1 MPILPVFSDLAFPPL
16 VSLCLGGS
24 SSFFPPERGI
34 MSPKMHFT
42 TKYAATNSLRAIAP
56 SEQRNQHC
64 VNQEQL
70 SEMEDGQL
78 ATLAFLAFL
87 AIFANR

>member
-1 MPILPVFSDLAFPPL
+1 
-16 VSLCLGGS
+16 
-24 SSFFPPERGI
+24 
-34 MSPKMHFT
+34 MSPKMHFA
-42 TKYAATNSLRAIAP
+42 TKYAATKLLP
-56 SEQRNQHC
+56 SDRRNQHC

-87 AIFANR
+87 AIFAKR